1 MTDALVKLIPHETRK
16 VAVLSD
22 KAAKETGLPA
32 APSGDRRA
40 RVDDDGSWNAA
51 VSEGWPSSP
60 PASPPPSH
68 HVDRA

>member
-1 MTDALVKLIPHETRK
+1 MADVLTKLIPHEARK
-16 VAVLSD
+16 VAALPD
-22 KAAKETGLPA
+22 NAAKETGLPA

-40 RVDDDGSWNAA
+40 GVDDDGSWNAA